1 MLLEEISHP
10 SPILI
15 RLFLKKVTM
24 INKAQ
29 IVKDFLDVVAKDAA
43 CTLDYTTD
51 YSLLIAS
58 MLSAQCT
65 DKKVNA
71 VTKVLFSDYQSLVE
85 LDKASLLDI
94 ENHIKSLGLYKNKAK
109 YIKGITHD
117 LLTRFNGS
125 VPNGKKEMMTLPGIG
140 NKTANVML
148 IEWFK
153 VPEFPVDT
161 HVNRVVKRLGF
172 ANESDSVLDVEKKLC
187 MSFDEKDWIDLH
199 HKFIYFGRNICKAQS
214 PLCAKCKLHECC
226 KYFKT

>member
-1 MLLEEISHP
+1 
-10 SPILI
+10 
-15 RLFLKKVTM
+15 M
-24 INKAQ
+24 INKAK

-51 YSLLIAS
+51 YSLLIAI

-125 VPNGKKEMMTLPGIG
+125 VPNNKKEMMTLPGIG

-153 VPEFPVDT
+153 VPEFPIDT
-161 HVNRVVKRLGF
+161 HVNRVAKRLGY

-187 MSFDEKDWIDLH
+187 RSFDKKDWIDLH

-214 PLCAKCKLHECC
+214 PLCAECKLHECC
-226 KYFKT
+226 KYFKTMKQ